1 MLDYATIKD
10 VRTIPVQTASANYDV
25 LIGSGLFSGL
35 GKQLPKLFPD
45 RQTKFFFITSPAI
58 WALWSQK
65 VLKSF
70 GNYPPPVLFFPAG
83 EKYKRFAEL
92 EKLAAQLSASGAD
105 RGTVLLAL
113 GGGVIGDVTGFLAAI
128 YMRGIPYVQI
138 PTTFLSQVDSSVGGK
153 TGVNLKTGKNLIGAF
168 HHPRV
173 VMIDI
178 DTLATLPANEL
189 RAGLFES
196 IKAGF
201 IRDRALF
208 SFMEREQQA
217 ILAGDPALLDRVITA
232 SVRMKAEVVGKD
244 ERESGLRMILNFGHT
259 VGHAI
264 EAVAGFGTL
273 LHGEAIG
280 WGMLAALAI
289 SRMRGLQEKEYARA
303 VNIIHAYGLPRLP
316 ELSVKKLIAATA
328 KDKKNS
334 SGTRRFVLLKT
345 IGAAYVVD
353 DVTDAELKAGIADM
367 LGQATR

>member
-1 MLDYATIKD
+1 M
-10 VRTIPVQTASANYDV
+10 RTIPVQTASAKYDV
-25 LIGSGLFSGL
+25 LLGNGLFAGM

-45 RQTKFFFITSPAI
+45 RRTKFFFVTSPEI
-58 WALWSQK
+58 WSLWSERI
-65 VLKSF
+65 LKSF
-70 GNYPPPVLFFPAG
+70 GNYPPSVLFLPSG
-83 EKYKRFAEL
+83 EKYKRFAEV
-92 EKLAAQLSASGAD
+92 EKLAAQLSAAGAD
-105 RGTVLLAL
+105 RGSVLLAL

-128 YMRGIPYVQI
+128 YMRGIEYVQI

-153 TGVNLKTGKNLIGAF
+153 TGVNTERGKNLVGAF

-173 VMIDI
+173 VFIDI
-178 DTLATLPANEL
+178 ETLSTLPMSEL

-208 SFMEREQQA
+208 NLMEREQAA
-217 ILAGDPALLDRVITA
+217 ILARDPALLDRVITA

-259 VGHAI
+259 IGHAI

-273 LHGEAIG
+273 LHGDAVG
-280 WGMLAALAI
+280 WGMLAALEI
-289 SRMRGLQEKEYARA
+289 SRMRGLLEKEYVRA
-303 VNIIHAYGLPRLP
+303 VHTIHAYGLPKLP
-316 ELSVKKLIAATA
+316 ELSAKKLVAATA

-353 DVTDAELKAGIADM
+353 NVTDAELQAGVNAILKPA
-367 LGQATR
+367 RS

>member
-1 MLDYATIKD
+1 M
-10 VRTIPVQTASANYDV
+10 RTIPVQTASAKYDV
-25 LIGSGLFSGL
+25 LLGHGLFAGL
-35 GKQLPKLFPD
+35 GKQLPKFFPD
-45 RQTKFFFITSPAI
+45 RRTKFFFVTSPEI
-58 WALWSQK
+58 WSLWSDRI
-65 VLKSF
+65 LKSF
-70 GNYPPPVLFFPAG
+70 GNYPPSVLFLPSG
-83 EKYKRFAEL
+83 EKHKRLAEI
-92 EKLAAQLSASGAD
+92 EKLAAQLSAAGAD

-128 YMRGIPYVQI
+128 YMRGIQYVQI

-173 VMIDI
+173 VFIDI
-178 DTLATLPANEL
+178 ETVSTLPASEL

-196 IKAGF
+196 IKAGL

-208 SFMEREQQA
+208 SLMEREQEA
-217 ILAGDPALLDRVITA
+217 VLAREPALLDRVITA

-259 VGHAI
+259 IGHAI

-273 LHGEAIG
+273 LHGDAVG
-280 WGMLAALAI
+280 WGMLAALEI
-289 SRMRGLQEKEYARA
+289 SRMRGLLEKEYARA
-303 VNIIHAYGLPRLP
+303 VTAIRAYGLPGLP
-316 ELSVKKLIAATA
+316 ELSAKKLIASTA

-334 SGTRRFVLLKT
+334 SGTRRFVLLRT

-353 DVTDAELKAGIADM
+353 DVTDAELLAGVNAILKPAR
-367 LGQATR
+367 L

>member
-1 MLDYATIKD
+1 MCDYATIKA
-10 VRTIPVQTASANYDV
+10 VRTIPVQTASAKYDV
-25 LIGSGLFSGL
+25 LIGHGLFTGL
-35 GKQLPKLFPD
+35 GKQLPKYFPD
-45 RQTKFFFITSPAI
+45 RQTKFFFITSPEI
-58 WALWSQK
+58 WALWSEAI
-65 VLKSF
+65 LTCF
-70 GNYPPPVLFFPAG
+70 GNYPPPVLFLPAG
-83 EKYKRFAEL
+83 EKYKRFAEV
-92 EKLAAQLSASGAD
+92 ERLAAQLSAAGAD
-105 RGTVLLAL
+105 RNTVLLAL

-138 PTTFLSQVDSSVGGK
+138 PSTFLSQVDSSVGGK

-173 VMIDI
+173 VFIDI
-178 DTLATLPANEL
+178 QTLSTLPLSEL

-208 SFMEREQQA
+208 SLMEREQQG
-217 ILAGDPALLDRVITA
+217 ILARDPALLDRVITA

-273 LHGEAIG
+273 LHGDAVG
-280 WGMLAALAI
+280 WGMLAALEI
-289 SRMRGLQEKEYARA
+289 SRMRGLLEKDYLRA
-303 VNIIHAYGLPRLP
+303 VSIIHAYRLP
-316 ELSVKKLIAATA
+316 KLPEMSLKKLVAATA

-353 DVTDAELKAGIADM
+353 TVTDAELQAGINAI
-367 LGQATR
+367 LKPARR